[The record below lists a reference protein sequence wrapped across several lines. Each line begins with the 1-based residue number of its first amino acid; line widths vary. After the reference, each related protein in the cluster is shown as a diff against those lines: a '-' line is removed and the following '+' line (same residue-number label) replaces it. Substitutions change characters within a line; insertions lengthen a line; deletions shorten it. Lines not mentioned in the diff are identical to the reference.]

1 MLLLVT
7 AHLLLAGLLPMLVR
21 RIGRWAF
28 ALAAIVPAATLLWS
42 LGRLSAVLGG
52 EAPVETFAWAPSIG
66 LEVALRLD
74 ALSMLMIFLVSGLGA
89 LILVYCVYYFGSH
102 GEGIGRTS
110 SLLLAFAGAM
120 FGLVVADDLISLYVF
135 WELTTV
141 CSFLLV
147 GQDGT
152 GKKMRRSS
160 VQALLVTV
168 FGGLTMLMGIIM
180 LGHAAGTF
188 RISEIVADPP
198 AGGGVTIAVV
208 LVLIGAFTKSAQVPF
223 HPWLPG
229 AMVAPTP
236 VSAYLHAASMVKAGV
251 YLVARLAPAFADQ
264 TAWWLPVAVIGIWT
278 MLIGGVRA
286 LFQHDLKTMLAYGT
300 VSQLGFLMVLTGT
313 GTYIGAIAGATMLLA
328 HGLFKAALF
337 LIVGIIDHQT
347 GTRDIRKLSGLG
359 RRFPGLAVLA
369 VLAAGSMAGLPPM
382 LGFLGKEAAFQAL
395 LESGGTVDLLVLA
408 GLVVGSVLTVAYSIR
423 LVWGAFGDKP
433 GVEPI
438 AAPSPA
444 LGLVLPAA
452 IPALAGLVLGLW
464 SAPVYGLVTPY
475 AEAFRSGGESYY
487 LALWHGFNLP
497 LLLSVVVVV
506 LGVLLYRL
514 RERSSA
520 ESGPQIPHFL
530 QAQTLYDRSVLSLE
544 VISYGVTGRL
554 QVGSLPTYLG
564 IILLTML
571 FIPGTAVLTGTTFLG
586 EQQLWHSAVQVP
598 LAVLVCIAAI
608 ALTMVRHRMT
618 AVLLTGAIGY
628 AIGAFFI
635 VDGGPDLALAQFL
648 VETLTLVAFVF
659 VLRKLPARFTQ
670 IESAKRLRWPKVVI
684 AVAAGGFVAISTVI
698 FSGARQAP
706 PTSSEEYI
714 ANAPEGAHATNVVN
728 AILVDFRA
736 FDTVGEITV
745 LAVAATGVAS
755 LILAVR
761 RTRTPSLP
769 ETDDQ
774 AVLATP
780 GGAGASGGAAGE
792 DAAFE
797 VGDSPAAQAI
807 ARDSANGPTEAGRQD
822 ASSAAD
828 GSESPDSRPTN
839 DEEGRR

>member
-7 AHLLLAGLLPMLVR
+7 AHLVLAALLPLLVR
-21 RIGRWAF
+21 RLGRWAF
-28 ALAAIVPAATLLWS
+28 AVAAVLPALTLAWS
-42 LGRLSAVLGG
+42 LSRLSSVLAD
-52 EAPVETFAWAPSIG
+52 EPVVQTFSWAPSIG
-66 LEVALRLD
+66 LEMVLRLD
-74 ALSMLMIFLVSGLGA
+74 VLSMLMIFLVSGLGA
-89 LILVYCVYYFGSH
+89 LILAYCVYYFGSH

-110 SLLLAFAGAM
+110 ALLLAFAGAM
-120 FGLVVADDLISLYVF
+120 FGLVVADDLISLYIF

-147 GQDGT
+147 GQDGV

-168 FGGLTMLMGIIM
+168 FGGLTMLMGVIM

-198 AGGGVTIAVV
+198 SGTGVSVAVV
-208 LVLIGAFTKSAQVPF
+208 LVLVGAFTKSAQMPF

-251 YLVARLAPAFADQ
+251 YLVARLAPAFGGL
-264 TAWWLPVAVIGIWT
+264 TSWWLPIAVIGIAT

-286 LFQHDLKTMLAYGT
+286 LYQHDLKTMLAYGT
-300 VSQLGFLMVLTGT
+300 VSQLGFLMVLTGG
-313 GTYIGAIAGATMLLA
+313 GTYIAAIAGVTMLLA

-337 LIVGIIDHQT
+337 LVVGIVDHQA

-359 RRFPGLAVLA
+359 RRFPGLAALA
-369 VLAAGSMAGLPPM
+369 VIAAGSMAGIPPL
-382 LGFLGKEAAFQAL
+382 LGFIGKEAAFEAFAHQ
-395 LESGGTVDLLVLA
+395 GGARGVLVLI
-408 GLVVGSVLTVAYSIR
+408 GLVLGSVLTVAYSIR

-433 GVEPI
+433 GVTPSV
-438 AAPSPA
+438 APAPSM
-444 LGLVLPAA
+444 GLVLPAA

-464 SAPVYGLVTPY
+464 PAPVETLVAPY
-475 AEAFRSGGESYY
+475 AAGFPSDGEAYH

-497 LLLSVVVVV
+497 LLLSAVVVV
-506 LGVLLYRL
+506 LGLGVWWF
-514 RERSSA
+514 RERTA
-520 ESGPQIPHFL
+520 DKPAPKLPHFL
-530 QAQTLYDRSVLSLE
+530 HAQTFYDRSVLSLE
-544 VISYGVTGRL
+544 VLSYGVTGRL

-571 FIPGTAVLTGTTFLG
+571 FIPGTAVLTGTSFLG
-586 EQQLWHSAVQVP
+586 EQQLWHSAAQVP
-598 LAVLVCIAAI
+598 LAVLVCVGAI
-608 ALTMVRHRMT
+608 ALTMVRQRLT
-618 AVLLTGAIGY
+618 AVLLTGGIGY
-628 AIGAFFI
+628 AIGALFV

-684 AVAAGGFVAISTVI
+684 SVAAGAFVAVATVI

-706 PTSSEEYI
+706 PTSSEEFI
-714 ANAPEGAHATNVVN
+714 SRAEDGANATNVVN

-761 RTRTPSLP
+761 RTRTPSP
-769 ETDDQ
+769 VEVEEQT
-774 AVLATP
+774 VLAAP
-780 GGAGASGGAAGE
+780 GGRSGGAGGDELGAKSATESTDGSRGQRGE
-792 DAAFE
+792 T
-797 VGDSPAAQAI
+797 G
-807 ARDSANGPTEAGRQD
+807 
-822 ASSAAD
+822 AD
-828 GSESPDSRPTN
+828 GAPSNEESKRTN
-839 DEEGRR
+839 DEEAP